1 MKMEVLSVQNQ
12 FQGQFGVIGSTK
24 VKDWT
29 SPLTPPPSHHHHYS
43 NSNNKQSSID
53 IVDGHHHHHHRTTMS
68 SPQAMHNLNLNH
80 HHLNHHHLNH
90 HHHHHLNHHLQA
102 TTNKL
107 SRTNRQTTNYSDNNI
122 NNSSSNIT
130 TNATNLSSSNN
141 TYNTITNNND
151 NSTTN
156 SNNITTNPTISG
168 SQITTTTTNSTTTTT
183 NNRYNSNL
191 ICMTDD
197 DASVNALSIRLQ
209 SELRAAKSR
218 HLACTEV
225 SLPWDLTP
233 RIAAE
238 IIRVSEKEPCGIR
251 GCTIY
256 IEFED
261 EPSNTRRIASMKVD
275 PNTVPTFELYLT
287 LKHDKS
293 GWTSLLPQFIKN
305 LTKSSTILISPDFSL
320 TKNKLYHSSSE

>member
-29 SPLTPPPSHHHHYS
+29 SPLTPPPSHHHYS
-43 NSNNKQSSID
+43 NSSNKQSSID
-53 IVDGHHHHHHRTTMS
+53 IVDGHHHHRTTMS
-68 SPQAMHNLNLNH
+68 SPTAMH
-80 HHLNHHHLNH
+80 H
-90 HHHHHLNHHLQA
+90 HHHHHLNHHHHLQA
-102 TTNKL
+102 TTK

-122 NNSSSNIT
+122 SSN

-141 TYNTITNNND
+141 ININNNNN
-151 NSTTN
+151 NSTT
-156 SNNITTNPTISG
+156 NNITTNPTSG
-168 SQITTTTTNSTTTTT
+168 SQT

-238 IIRVSEKEPCGIR
+238 IIKVSEKEPCGIR

-287 LKHDKS
+287 LKQDKS